1 MNAISRFSAISILAA
16 ATALGTAAVYAGD
29 DRTHDHG
36 TAHHQGPSHDADH
49 AADHAK
55 DHGADHNTE
64 RDKAHA
70 DDHDKG

>member
-1 MNAISRFSAISILAA
+1 MESFW
-16 ATALGTAAVYAGD
+16 TD
-29 DRTHDHG
+29 DRAGLVNIDTTIESSRAACQERLRLMVG
-36 TAHHQGPSHDADH
+36 QTHDADH